1 MKRMPQR
8 KAIYMMLVAVMIVFT
23 ACGTE
28 EDVDDAGTAI
38 EQSSFSAQRGQE
50 LPDNETSN
58 KERLDSEKLD
68 SETQENEIEENKI
81 EQNEIEDKEISD
93 KQTENNETELY
104 VGTYYDFDVNEPM
117 LQISKEDDGT
127 YKIQIGIF
135 RLVQLDDCVGKRG
148 DDGIEFTGTTP
159 NGKEIQGSITL
170 EEDVATVTF
179 LSPEWSEYS
188 SEKEYQYRKTS
199 DLSDR

>member
-8 KAIYMMLVAVMIVFT
+8 KAIYTMLVVVMIVLT
-23 ACGTE
+23 ACGTG

-38 EQSSFSAQRGQE
+38 EQSSFPAQRDQE

-68 SETQENEIEENKI
+68 SETQD
-81 EQNEIEDKEISD
+81 NEIEDKETSD
-93 KQTENNETELY
+93 KQTENHETELY

-117 LQISKEDDGT
+117 LEISKEDDGT

-135 RLVQLDDCVGKRG
+135 RLVQLDDCVGNRG
-148 DDGIEFTGTTP
+148 EDGIEFTGTTP

-188 SEKEYQYRKTS
+188 SEKEYRYRKTS
-199 DLSDR
+199 DISDR